1 MIIKTRF
8 TPIRMIVGQKDPVT
22 LDVILKNNG
31 TEEVLS
37 TIIVKLPNG
46 LGFDLSGITREKR
59 ERIDYIKPAEE
70 KSISFRIYPRH
81 NTEEGQYPVTVN
93 ILTHPDR
100 YDKTTSEKQQE
111 AILRVLR

>member
-22 LDVILKNNG
+22 LDVVLKNNS

-37 TIIVKLPNG
+37 TVIVKLPSG

-59 ERIDYIKPAEE
+59 QRIDYVKPNED
-70 KSISFRIYPRH
+70 KTVSFRIYPRH
-81 NTEEGQYPVTVN
+81 NVEEGQYPVTVS
-93 ILTHPDR
+93 ILTHPGR
-100 YDKTTSEKQQE
+100 YDKTDSTKQQE
-111 AILRVLR
+111 AILRVLK